1 MIKDKKTKKIE
12 VRLTENEYKFFKL
25 SAYSIGSTP
34 SELVRMFINST
45 VNQIKIKVQ
54 LGEISLEDYETIFDD
69 KL

>member
-1 MIKDKKTKKIE
+1 MIKDNKTKRIE
-12 VRLTENEYKFFKL
+12 VRLTESEYKLFKL

-45 VNQIKIKVQ
+45 INQIKIKVQ
-54 LGEISLEDYETIFDD
+54 LGEINLEDYETILND